1 MIAKIWDCVNSH
13 CKKAR
18 SFSRQDQR
26 PRRRRLAGAKPLTA
40 VLRQGWEPCEIGST
54 LALRFPAI
62 HRVVVCEHGSHGT
75 PVLVLN
81 MLLGSL
87 APAALAALSGYRRKR
102 EDAIAPMIGDHKAPS
117 TDGRRNQ
124 AIVQNPYDAVGTRSV
139 NERYFNG

>member
-1 MIAKIWDCVNSH
+1 
-13 CKKAR
+13 
-18 SFSRQDQR
+18 
-26 PRRRRLAGAKPLTA
+26 
-40 VLRQGWEPCEIGST
+40 
-54 LALRFPAI
+54 
-62 HRVVVCEHGSHGT
+62 
-75 PVLVLN
+75 

-87 APAALAALSGYRRKR
+87 APAALAALRGYRRKR